1 MVVGVGMDSVT
12 SRKRGCNICILP
24 PCSVVL
30 YTILLLVLVA
40 VAALVYD
47 VCEEGESS
55 MTSNID
61 KGS

>member
-1 MVVGVGMDSVT
+1 MVIGVVSVT
-12 SRKRGCNICILP
+12 SLKRGCNICILP

-30 YTILLLVLVA
+30 YTILLLVLV
-40 VAALVYD
+40 VVVVALVYD

-55 MTSNID
+55 MTSNIL